1 MTFEQALA
9 AWIVGSSIVSAAFA
23 MFAIVVAISLHMEDA
38 EARERSRRGARL
50 DAGMDGVD
58 SARSE
63 DPDRAASLRVF
74 RGDGWVSANEWGR
87 GR

>member
-50 DAGMDGVD
+50 EAGMDGVEETRVED
-58 SARSE
+58 TARVF
-63 DPDRAASLRVF
+63 PLRVF
-74 RGDGWVSANEWGR
+74 RGAGSMHGNTRR

>member
-9 AWIVGSSIVSAAFA
+9 AWIVGSSIVLAAFA

-50 DAGMDGVD
+50 DAGMEGVEETRVED
-58 SARSE
+58 TARVF
-63 DPDRAASLRVF
+63 PLRVF
-74 RGDGWVSANEWGR
+74 RVGGSMHGNTRR